1 MQEILQESLAQV
13 LSCEFCE
20 ISKNTFFT
28 EYLGATVS
36 VYISYIIH
44 LFTLGTAF
52 FQQHWYYFCK
62 IANFF
67 IQLLYFCTCNFNL
80 LSANLTKSSNTL
92 KQFVGCCWR
101 IVWVFDNSVGLA
113 LKGLI
118 NLISSASK
126 QMQTYLL
133 TRNNCFVNILKESFQ
148 VLRMFR

>member
-52 FQQHWYYFCK
+52 FQQH
-62 IANFF
+62 
-67 IQLLYFCTCNFNL
+67 
-80 LSANLTKSSNTL
+80 
-92 KQFVGCCWR
+92 
-101 IVWVFDNSVGLA
+101 
-113 LKGLI
+113 
-118 NLISSASK
+118 
-126 QMQTYLL
+126 
-133 TRNNCFVNILKESFQ
+133 
-148 VLRMFR
+148 